1 MHREISHT
9 EEGSS
14 HESTASLY
22 LLTGLIGLLIAADL
36 WPAFAAWAAE
46 YGWTSPTWPREI
58 YSGYRIALI
67 AAILGGARVL
77 YLSLEALMQG
87 RIGADIAI
95 AIACIAAIL
104 FRKPLVAAEIVF
116 IGMVGECL
124 ESFTF
129 ARTQRAIQHFVQV
142 FPRRCWLLR
151 GGQEVRVFT
160 HELQVGDRVV
170 VKPGGR
176 IPADGVVIEG
186 RSAVDTSSL
195 TGEAMPVDKAAGDEV
210 LAGSLNQFGALTVE
224 ARRVAEHTV
233 LGQVIEL
240 TSRALRDKASI
251 ERTADRLARY
261 FLPVVLGLAVL
272 TFVGALLLNLAPIS
286 GIRRTLG
293 EAASLSIDPTLA
305 VLVVACPCALILA
318 TPAAIIAALGRLAGT
333 GVLIKGGAAL
343 ERLAGVTAFAFDK
356 TGTLTEGR
364 FELGKIVTFNEVPP
378 DDVLRL
384 AASAEQNSEHVLAAL
399 LIREAAERSLSL
411 LPINHFEALPG
422 AGVVAHTP
430 ECVIAVGTPRLFSEL
445 GIPLSQEASAAL
457 QSLEAAGQTP
467 LFVARDGLAIGL
479 VGARDRVRADAAS
492 ALAELRA
499 EGVSDMALLTGDR
512 TAVARAI
519 AEEVGITE
527 VHAELLPQKKAEF
540 IKAWSRKT
548 GDDEQPAQRRVA
560 MVGDG
565 INDAPAL
572 ASADVGLAVGA
583 GADVAAEA
591 SDIVLMGDP
600 LRSLPLVLR
609 LSRETVRIMRQNILF
624 FAFGVNGVGIV
635 LTAWLWPLLAP
646 SMEWYEQ
653 APLAAVIYHQLGSL
667 AVLLNSMRLLWF
679 ERLASG
685 SGGRRRSSTLAS
697 LDRWLEHRLD
707 FHEMIHWLERHA
719 RWVGVGAFIVLIAGY
734 ALSGFIQ
741 VGPDEVAVLRRFGR
755 PVSPALGPGLHWHY
769 PWPVETA
776 DRLQPDRIRSIEI
789 GYRSAP
795 GEKERP
801 GALTWS
807 SSHDDEGYVR
817 VADEAVMITG
827 DGNLVELQA
836 TVRYSIDRSA
846 VEHFLYSAAEPDE
859 IVRAAAEA
867 VLHEEIA
874 GRSFVDLLTSRRE
887 RLQKE
892 VLATLARRL
901 RECGKEELGIRV
913 EDLLLHDLHP
923 PQEVVPAYHEVAK
936 AMEGRDRQVNEAN
949 AERIREKRDAEARGQ
964 QVIRQS
970 EASARETV
978 RSEAASQA
986 RFLARLEARS
996 GLGLRAESEM
1006 IARAVGSMLVGRDSS
1021 AVLGDYERR
1030 RQIRVAQNALL
1041 TDFRLFWEALGNAL
1055 AGRQKIII
1063 DADKVSGHRNLLLVD
1078 PEQFRIPIPL
1088 LTPMERGR
1096 SRSPDPRAEMP
1107 D

>member
-9 EEGSS
+9 EDGSS
-14 HESTASLY
+14 QESIKSLY
-22 LLTGLIGLLIAADL
+22 LLTGLIGILIAVDL
-36 WPAFAAWAAE
+36 WPEFATWAAG
-46 YGWTSPTWPREI
+46 YGWNLPTWSREV

-67 AAILGGARVL
+67 AAVLGGARVL

-95 AIACIAAIL
+95 TIACIAAIL

-129 ARTQRAIQHFVQV
+129 ARTQRAIQHFVRV

-151 GGQEVRVFT
+151 NGQEVRVFT
-160 HELQVGDRVV
+160 HELQAGDHVV
-170 VKPGGR
+170 VKPGAR
-176 IPADGVVIEG
+176 IPVDGIVIEG

-195 TGEAMPVDKAAGDEV
+195 TGEAMPIDKAQGDEV
-210 LAGSLNQFGALTVE
+210 LAGSLNQFGVLTIE

-261 FLPVVLGLAVL
+261 FLPVVLGLAAL
-272 TFVGALLLNLAPIS
+272 TFAGALLLNLTPLS
-286 GIRRTLG
+286 GIRRTLA

-343 ERLAGVTAFAFDK
+343 ERLAAVTAFAFDK

-364 FELGKIVTFNEVPP
+364 FEIGKIVALTDLSA
-378 DDVLRL
+378 DDIVRL
-384 AASAEQNSEHVLAAL
+384 AASAEQNSEHVLADVL
-399 LIREAAERSLSL
+399 VREAVERKLRL
-411 LPINHFEALPG
+411 LPVNSFQAHPG
-422 AGVVAHTP
+422 AGVIADTP
-430 ECVIAVGTPRLFSEL
+430 ESVIAVGNPRLFSEQ
-445 GIPLSQEASAAL
+445 GIALSQEALSAL
-457 QSLEAAGQTP
+457 ESLEAMGQTP
-467 LFVARDGLAIGL
+467 LFVARAGVVVGLI
-479 VGARDRVRADAAS
+479 GARDRVRADAAPV
-492 ALAELRA
+492 LTELRSA
-499 EGVSDMALLTGDR
+499 GVSDMALLTGDR
-512 TAVARAI
+512 AAVAQAI
-519 AEEVGITE
+519 APAVGLTE
-527 VHAELLPQKKAEF
+527 VRAELLPQEKAEF
-540 IKAWSRKT
+540 IKAWRT
-548 GDDEQPAQRRVA
+548 RTDGQQALRRVA

-572 ASADVGLAVGA
+572 ASADVGLAIGA

-600 LRSLPLVLR
+600 LRPLPLVLR
-609 LSRETVRIMRQNILF
+609 LSRETVRIIRQNILF

-646 SMEWYEQ
+646 SMEWYER

-679 ERLASG
+679 ERGGAG
-685 SGGRRRSSTLAS
+685 SAGGRRPSALAS

-707 FHEMIHWLERHA
+707 FHEFAHWIQRHA
-719 RWVGVGAFIVLIAGY
+719 RPVGVSAFLILIAGY
-734 ALSGFIQ
+734 ALSGLIQ
-741 VGPDEVAVLRRFGR
+741 VGPDEMAILRRFGQ
-755 PVSPALGPGLHWHY
+755 PVTPPLGPGLHWHY
-769 PWPVETA
+769 PWPVETV
-776 DRLQPDRIRSIEI
+776 DRIQPDRLRSIEV

-801 GALTWS
+801 GTLTWS
-807 SSHDDEGYVR
+807 SSHDDEGYLR

-836 TVRYSIDRSA
+836 TIRYSIDRA
-846 VEHFLYSAAEPDE
+846 ALEHFLFNIAEPDE

-867 VLHEEIA
+867 ALHEEIA
-874 GRSFVDLLTSRRE
+874 GRSFIELLTSRRE
-887 RLQKE
+887 RLQQE
-892 VLATLARRL
+892 ALTMLDRRL
-901 RECGKEELGIRV
+901 RECGKSGLGIRV
-913 EDLLLHDLHP
+913 EHVLLHDLHP

-964 QVIRQS
+964 QLIRQS
-970 EASARETV
+970 EAIARETV
-978 RSEAASQA
+978 RSEGAAQA
-986 RFLARLEARS
+986 RFLARLDARS
-996 GLGLRAESEM
+996 GLGPRSQAEM
-1006 IARAVGSMLVGRDSS
+1006 IARAVGSMLVGRDGS
-1021 AVLGDYERR
+1021 AALDDYERR
-1030 RQIRVAQNALL
+1030 RHDRLAESALL

-1055 AGRQKIII
+1055 TGRQKIII
-1063 DADKVSGHRNLLLVD
+1063 DADKVPGHRNLLLVD
-1078 PEQFRIPIPL
+1078 PDQFRVPIPM

-1096 SRSPDPRAEMP
+1096 TPSSGPRGEMP